1 MSELQGQTNITDYLP
16 DEATGSREQAT
27 AEGYDAEG
35 RLLDYVVEGTADAR
49 QATRDGTQRESA
61 GRARTSSGPAGHLP
75 QGGRL
80 MESDWHK
87 VAKLVRVA
95 VGNTKT
101 AEDYII
107 LRVAAEQEYRPRR
120 GGRLSRLAEKL
131 LAIYALTVYRA
142 AQFFDWEESRWRE
155 S

>member
-1 MSELQGQTNITDYLP
+1 
-16 DEATGSREQAT
+16 
-27 AEGYDAEG
+27 
-35 RLLDYVVEGTADAR
+35 
-49 QATRDGTQRESA
+49 
-61 GRARTSSGPAGHLP
+61 
-75 QGGRL
+75 